1 MVAELIGS
9 FRRGFCRCAGVDETS
24 LYAQIPFT
32 DAGGGEIRKRWQH
45 TTEKAARRDDTL
57 AFNFAS
63 EKYSILLQN
72 VPPSITSTTNKQI
85 KQAEKLKCLDKKYT
99 RVNTRPTPHH
109 IYQKLRT

>member
-63 EKYSILLQN
+63 EKIQYMLQN
-72 VPPSITSTTNKQI
+72 VPPSYRPKI
-85 KQAEKLKCLDKKYT
+85 KQTEKLKCLDKKYT
-99 RVNTRPTPHH
+99 RVNTRPTPRH
-109 IYQKLRT
+109 IDQK